1 MLLVVVL
8 VTILPAMRA
17 EAACGDY
24 LLVRGG
30 NGAQSH
36 HDAGKDVD
44 QRTIDDHRNTPA
56 APCRGPR
63 CSRQSVP
70 LVPPAP
76 SARHSPPD
84 KAALTFLNGLG
95 IDALHVIFSQRE
107 QLSETIHRTN
117 HIFRPP
123 RVVLPLG

>member
-24 LLVRGG
+24 LLVRG
-30 NGAQSH
+30 NGARAH
-36 HDAGKDVD
+36 GDAGTDVD